1 MHSRKIQTT
10 YIAEDTVGEVQ
21 SFIKAI
27 RRVRYCHGQR
37 LVHRVTG
44 PIVVTTFS
52 LSIPADPIKVL
63 EVHPRQP
70 FRYHYSHVEGRR
82 DDKNSGGETS
92 PGLWVYRDRE

>member
-1 MHSRKIQTT
+1 MRFSFFGNRYHLSSIHVPDMHSRKIQTT

-52 LSIPADPIKVL
+52 LSIPADPI
-63 EVHPRQP
+63 
-70 FRYHYSHVEGRR
+70 
-82 DDKNSGGETS
+82 
-92 PGLWVYRDRE
+92 